1 MPICVPSL
9 PRYFVFAASVNSRRS
24 VLKFAKNEPVQVL
37 KTSLNEET
45 RVLVVLDWLAKTLV
59 DAVVD
64 RATQLYAG
72 DVEGNLL
79 RVDEFETVVV
89 AYKKQFLNTALLTL
103 ENFESLTTQ
112 FWNSCDDPEL
122 Y

>member
-1 MPICVPSL
+1 M
-9 PRYFVFAASVNSRRS
+9 
-24 VLKFAKNEPVQVL
+24 

-59 DAVVD
+59 DEVVD
-64 RATQLYAG
+64 RATQLYAW
-72 DVEGNLL
+72 DVEGNML
-79 RVDEFETVVV
+79 RVDELETVVV

-103 ENFESLTTQ
+103 ENLESLTTQ

>member
-59 DAVVD
+59 DEVVD
-64 RATQLYAG
+64 RATQLYAW
-72 DVEGNLL
+72 DVEGNML
-79 RVDEFETVVV
+79 RVDELDAV
-89 AYKKQFLNTALLTL
+89 ANKKQFLNTAFLT
-103 ENFESLTTQ
+103 FEKFGSLTTQ
-112 FWNSCDDPEL
+112 FWNSADAVEFEL
-122 Y
+122 